1 MRAKKIFL
9 IFVAQNQITPA
20 TLVVRGDFLSAEK
33 KSKYQTHVE
42 PRLDEIEAWS
52 RDGVSDKD
60 IAHNL
65 GIAYS
70 TLRSYKNTHESLAHV
85 LKQSKDYVDNVIVT
99 NSYLKRIT
107 GYDVIE
113 VKRTYSYKLGP
124 DGKMHRVL
132 TGEIEQTRHIPGD
145 PRAQEF
151 WLAHR
156 QPEKWGALLK
166 SGDDEE
172 NKGGVCLIPA
182 VSEDGGGGE

>member
-1 MRAKKIFL
+1 MS
-9 IFVAQNQITPA
+9 V
-20 TLVVRGDFLSAEK
+20 EK

-42 PRLDEIEAWS
+42 PRLEEIEAWS

-70 TLRSYKNTHESLAHV
+70 TLRVYRETHEPLAYV
-85 LKQSKDYVDNVIVT
+85 LKQNKDHVDNVIVT
-99 NSYLKRIT
+99 NAYLKRIT

-113 VKRTYSYKLGP
+113 VKRTYSYKVGP
-124 DGKMHRVL
+124 DGKAHRVL
-132 TGEIEQTRHIPGD
+132 TGEVEQTRHIPGD

-156 QPEKWGALLK
+156 QPDKWSALLK
-166 SGDDEE
+166 SDDDDE
-172 NKGGVCLIPA
+172 NKGGIALIPA
-182 VSEDGGGGE
+182 VSESGVDNE